1 MGLNG
6 QTLTGSGSDSVIKIE
21 NGGSLTLADSG
32 SGGKITRSNP
42 MTDDGG
48 GTFKGAVTNKEHG
61 VISGGTFTEP
71 VTNNEGGKITGG
83 DFAGEITGSGDVS
96 FSDSTSLYTVKFTVD
111 GADCDKRCVTSTN
124 IKISKPSDPSTKE
137 GYTFAQWAMKDGK
150 EWNFDKS
157 IADNVGP
164 TVPTEIALMAKR
176 TINQCTV
183 TFDTNGGSAV
193 DPQTVDYDEK
203 VTEPAAPTKTGYTF
217 AGWYNGDKK

>member
-83 DFAGEITGSGDVS
+83 DFAGEITGSGTVDLG
-96 FSDSTSLYTVKFTVD
+96 TIYTVKFMDERTVYVT
-111 GADCDKRCVTSTN
+111 KRVARKN
-124 IKISKPSDPSTKE
+124 VAISKPSDPSTKE